1 MSSLIAK
8 IEPSDSVHLAGVSE
22 VEHLHGRH
30 VGSMPVPRGLS
41 VLVVDCGGAI
51 DTLDIDR
58 ERARALYKR
67 EEKRIFSAVSLM
79 RYGLRSG
86 DLSAIAEAATAS
98 ATLSQKILPKP
109 IFSELL
115 ETALESGALG
125 LNCAHSGTVL
135 GVLYR
140 SKDNLAGKLQP
151 LIESR
156 FGHSGR
162 VLGEHRIIS
171 GGCHVS

>member
-1 MSSLIAK
+1 
-8 IEPSDSVHLAGVSE
+8 
-22 VEHLHGRH
+22 
-30 VGSMPVPRGLS
+30 MPVPRGLS

-125 LNCAHSGTVL
+125 LNCAHRGRCLVCC
-135 GVLYR
+135 
-140 SKDNLAGKLQP
+140 
-151 LIESR
+151 IEAKTILRGNCSR
-156 FGHSGR
+156 
-162 VLGEHRIIS
+162 
-171 GGCHVS
+171 